1 MEAFRLSVFFSKCFL
16 LLLIFT
22 ELSTAQVT
30 QSWSVRYNGP
40 GSLTDKS
47 NAIAVDHIGNV
58 FVTGTSPSAGFGTED
73 YATLKYDSAGVEQ
86 WVSRYN
92 GTGSSV
98 DNANAIAVDEAG
110 FIYVT
115 GGSAGP
121 GFDFDFLT
129 IKYSSLGDT
138 LWTRRYDGPRGG
150 NDVAYAITIDDSG
163 NVYVTGESEG
173 STSPH
178 GIFEDYATIKYTPDG
193 VRVWVVS
200 YNGPAGDYD
209 KANSID
215 VDIVGNVYVTGVSD
229 GGSSGSGDPHFD
241 YATIK
246 YNNVGLIQWVRRHN
260 GTDNALDEGKFV
272 RVDYSENIVV
282 TGSSRYTGSFDDYFT
297 IKYSPA
303 GDTLWFSRYNG
314 TGNNTD
320 IANSLAVDE
329 LGNTFVTGKSYGGS
343 INDFD
348 MVTIKYDS
356 DGDSVWVKRYNGEAS
371 DIDEGVD
378 IEVDASGNIYAAGS
392 STGITTALD
401 YTTIKYDDSG
411 TENWSIKYTN
421 SGAAGSEEQLTGIFV
436 DASSNVYVT
445 GMSALDYATIK
456 YVQSPTSIDDENS
469 QSPDEF
475 FLDQNYPNPFNPST
489 KIRFVIAIRQLP
501 EKQSQMVLL
510 KVYDV
515 LGNEVATLVDE
526 YLPAGSYE
534 VEFGRH
540 SDESANGGQ
549 NLSSG
554 IYFYRL
560 QVGSFVE
567 TKKMLMLK

>member
-1 MEAFRLSVFFSKCFL
+1 
-16 LLLIFT
+16 
-22 ELSTAQVT
+22 
-30 QSWSVRYNGP
+30 
-40 GSLTDKS
+40 
-47 NAIAVDHIGNV
+47 
-58 FVTGTSPSAGFGTED
+58 
-73 YATLKYDSAGVEQ
+73 
-86 WVSRYN
+86 
-92 GTGSSV
+92 
-98 DNANAIAVDEAG
+98 
-110 FIYVT
+110 
-115 GGSAGP
+115 
-121 GFDFDFLT
+121 
-129 IKYSSLGDT
+129 
-138 LWTRRYDGPRGG
+138 
-150 NDVAYAITIDDSG
+150 
-163 NVYVTGESEG
+163 
-173 STSPH
+173 
-178 GIFEDYATIKYTPDG
+178 
-193 VRVWVVS
+193 
-200 YNGPAGDYD
+200 
-209 KANSID
+209 
-215 VDIVGNVYVTGVSD
+215 
-229 GGSSGSGDPHFD
+229 
-241 YATIK
+241 
-246 YNNVGLIQWVRRHN
+246 
-260 GTDNALDEGKFV
+260 
-272 RVDYSENIVV
+272 
-282 TGSSRYTGSFDDYFT
+282 
-297 IKYSPA
+297 
-303 GDTLWFSRYNG
+303 
-314 TGNNTD
+314 
-320 IANSLAVDE
+320 
-329 LGNTFVTGKSYGGS
+329 
-343 INDFD
+343 

>member
-1 MEAFRLSVFFSKCFL
+1 M
-16 LLLIFT
+16 
-22 ELSTAQVT
+22 
-30 QSWSVRYNGP
+30 
-40 GSLTDKS
+40 
-47 NAIAVDHIGNV
+47 
-58 FVTGTSPSAGFGTED
+58 
-73 YATLKYDSAGVEQ
+73 
-86 WVSRYN
+86 
-92 GTGSSV
+92 
-98 DNANAIAVDEAG
+98 
-110 FIYVT
+110 
-115 GGSAGP
+115 
-121 GFDFDFLT
+121 
-129 IKYSSLGDT
+129 
-138 LWTRRYDGPRGG
+138 
-150 NDVAYAITIDDSG
+150 
-163 NVYVTGESEG
+163 
-173 STSPH
+173 
-178 GIFEDYATIKYTPDG
+178 
-193 VRVWVVS
+193 
-200 YNGPAGDYD
+200 
-209 KANSID
+209 
-215 VDIVGNVYVTGVSD
+215 SD
-229 GGSSGSGDPHFD
+229 GGSSGSGAPHFD